1 MFMSEPTSKRQHEI
15 IESAGRLLMDKGVKG
30 LTTKNLALEMGFSE
44 SALYRHFKNKEDI
57 IVLLLDH
64 LYNNIKERL
73 EETQKNDNA
82 PSEKLKAIFQS
93 QFHYFSHHPH
103 FIIAILSEG
112 LFDETEKINRSI
124 LKIIAY
130 KTNLISNIIEE
141 GKQIQELNN
150 EISTPEMVHI
160 ILGSFRLM
168 MLKWKISKFEIDLVQ
183 QGNAIMTTAIKL
195 ITK

>member
-1 MFMSEPTSKRQHEI
+1 MSEPTSKRQHEI

-112 LFDETEKINRSI
+112 LFDETDKINRSI

>member
-1 MFMSEPTSKRQHEI
+1 MSEPTSKRQHEI

-141 GKQIQELNN
+141 GKQNQEFNN

>member
-1 MFMSEPTSKRQHEI
+1 MSEPNSKRQHEI

-112 LFDETEKINRSI
+112 LFDETEKINRYI

>member
-1 MFMSEPTSKRQHEI
+1 MSEPTSKRQHEI

-73 EETQKNDNA
+73 EETQKNDNE

>member
-1 MFMSEPTSKRQHEI
+1 MSEPTSKRQHEI

-141 GKQIQELNN
+141 GKQIKELNN

>member
-1 MFMSEPTSKRQHEI
+1 MSEPTSKRQHEI

-82 PSEKLKAIFQS
+82 PSEKLKAIF
-93 QFHYFSHHPH
+93 
-103 FIIAILSEG
+103 
-112 LFDETEKINRSI
+112 
-124 LKIIAY
+124 
-130 KTNLISNIIEE
+130 
-141 GKQIQELNN
+141 
-150 EISTPEMVHI
+150 
-160 ILGSFRLM
+160 
-168 MLKWKISKFEIDLVQ
+168 
-183 QGNAIMTTAIKL
+183 
-195 ITK
+195 